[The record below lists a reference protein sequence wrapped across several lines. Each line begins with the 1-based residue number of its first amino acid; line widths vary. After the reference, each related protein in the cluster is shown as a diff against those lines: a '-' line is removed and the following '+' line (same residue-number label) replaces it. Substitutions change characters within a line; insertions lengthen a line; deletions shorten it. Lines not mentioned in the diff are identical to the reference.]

1 MWPGAFIRLADY
13 GEWLPT
19 VCTDLGTIDF
29 SSPEKGIFQ
38 SCAMTLKWHEIS
50 KQRRGVAIE
59 ATYKGR
65 MTPSDGRVEDGFF
78 ERITRFKQLRYED
91 ATLAENQET
100 PAAAFGLSNTDGEY
114 TRVVFVNINY
124 RAADGVAPSLEE
136 SEQSEGPLNT
146 GPPQEGNGYEVRVT
160 LPEYSLLIF
169 VYSHSNSILPFH
181 PHISQHSLPL
191 SIPYYLPPSPLSQ
204 YIFWEDDGTTCP
216 LFKPVA
222 RSSNQSSMPALTF
235 SGKTIVGVEAPLSK
249 TIAGTRIVHL
259 NLDSII
265 IGTLAT
271 VRPPAEVLDARVG
284 GVYTFPHGDS
294 QDVMWARSP
303 AEDIRKEYVL
313 TAIYPGLSK
322 LAAFETLDL
331 SSNKVVKFTKDL
343 TMAVLAEDQSSPAS
357 RMGLTV
363 GDIVV
368 AKEGRSSRSA
378 RHAVGDKNKGFAVGD
393 KVRCR
398 DHTLHLW
405 KPGVVTEIRPYV
417 KVKCNKFCSGSAFTW
432 KFVEHTADEK
442 ARQVS
447 PLASHSSALERLCS
461 LLLSHSSLP
470 CLSLACP
477 LFLIYSPLNLALALF
492 SLSRP
497 LLQKAASVPAEVAE
511 YKFLYDT
518 RTEKPLFE
526 KRDGDGT
533 PISALASHS
542 ALKSYRASLQTNL
555 DLKDIFL
562 GNMEAYEMMETTRK
576 YEEMMAKKQQP
587 SFQAA
592 GTIATTIASHV
603 ITVSADAVV
612 MTGGGDD
619 VIDGT
624 VFASAATAIVGDF
637 AGTDV
642 NDDTDGVFH
651 ATHVVGDVF
660 VANPLAVATIDT
672 PTLPPAPP
680 SGPPSSL
687 DATAAATRI
696 QRNFKRSHSTRI
708 KTSPAAEILPILIPL
723 KLAKFAGKLLKKNAT
738 TPQQILDV
746 SGCVNGFEWEW
757 WNENLAG
764 IAEDEARAVVEACVK
779 LCAPPDWECTACTC
793 TNEGAADACSVCG
806 ERKRWEC

>member
-1 MWPGAFIRLADY
+1 ML
-13 GEWLPT
+13 
-19 VCTDLGTIDF
+19 TI
-29 SSPEKGIFQ
+29 
-38 SCAMTLKWHEIS
+38 
-50 KQRRGVAIE
+50 
-59 ATYKGR
+59 
-65 MTPSDGRVEDGFF
+65 TP
-78 ERITRFKQLRYED
+78 
-91 ATLAENQET
+91 
-100 PAAAFGLSNTDGEY
+100 
-114 TRVVFVNINY
+114 
-124 RAADGVAPSLEE
+124 
-136 SEQSEGPLNT
+136 
-146 GPPQEGNGYEVRVT
+146 
-160 LPEYSLLIF
+160 
-169 VYSHSNSILPFH
+169 
-181 PHISQHSLPL
+181 
-191 SIPYYLPPSPLSQ
+191 LPP
-204 YIFWEDDGTTCP
+204 
-216 LFKPVA
+216 
-222 RSSNQSSMPALTF
+222 
-235 SGKTIVGVEAPLSK
+235 
-249 TIAGTRIVHL
+249 
-259 NLDSII
+259 
-265 IGTLAT
+265 
-271 VRPPAEVLDARVG
+271 
-284 GVYTFPHGDS
+284 
-294 QDVMWARSP
+294 
-303 AEDIRKEYVL
+303 
-313 TAIYPGLSK
+313 
-322 LAAFETLDL
+322 
-331 SSNKVVKFTKDL
+331 
-343 TMAVLAEDQSSPAS
+343 
-357 RMGLTV
+357 
-363 GDIVV
+363 
-368 AKEGRSSRSA
+368 
-378 RHAVGDKNKGFAVGD
+378 
-393 KVRCR
+393 
-398 DHTLHLW
+398 
-405 KPGVVTEIRPYV
+405 
-417 KVKCNKFCSGSAFTW
+417 
-432 KFVEHTADEK
+432 
-442 ARQVS
+442 
-447 PLASHSSALERLCS
+447 
-461 LLLSHSSLP
+461 
-470 CLSLACP
+470 
-477 LFLIYSPLNLALALF
+477 
-492 SLSRP
+492 P

-526 KRDGDGT
+526 NRDGDGN
-533 PISALASHS
+533 P
-542 ALKSYRASLQTNL
+542 TNF

-672 PTLPPAPP
+672 PTLPSAPP

-723 KLAKFAGKLLKKNAT
+723 KLAKFAGKLLEKNAT

-746 SGCVNGFEWEW
+746 SGCANGFEWEW